1 MAENREEVLSQLY
14 ALRGSISYMSNR
26 VSTVL
31 AKEEACSSD
40 LESKERDYNLLKY
53 GHFKGEISEEVK
65 DQVETSIYIQ
75 ARIGDKSLSN
85 EQIISRSI
93 KNNNNYYDIPKAKKE
108 LGTLQEE
115 LNRIEKKKNFNI
127 AALCIG
133 IIMILIGVILLVLPI
148 NVQAIRI
155 DVIGGALIGFGIL
168 SLVCFIL
175 LRISNRNKILRLKS
189 SIIFTQ
195 NHLEA
200 CLKREKEIEDS
211 CNNFILA
218 KNAFKRTKEEKD
230 DTLKKLQPIYTA
242 TLKTYADMVDE
253 RDWKYLDVV
262 IYYFETKRADS
273 IKEALQLLDRLI
285 QTNMI
290 VSAVQNAS
298 KDIQSCI
305 YNATRVLAGAIETAC
320 NRICSGLNGIVSSMD
335 MQSALISQSNMTS
348 EQMAEDIQYIKKVFY
363 N

>member
-1 MAENREEVLSQLY
+1 MKCSQ
-14 ALRGSISYMSNR
+14 
-26 VSTVL
+26 
-31 AKEEACSSD
+31 
-40 LESKERDYNLLKY
+40 
-53 GHFKGEISEEVK
+53 
-65 DQVETSIYIQ
+65 
-75 ARIGDKSLSN
+75 
-85 EQIISRSI
+85 I
-93 KNNNNYYDIPKAKKE
+93 KNEKWLTYYEIE
-108 LGTLQEE
+108 
-115 LNRIEKKKNFNI
+115 RIEKHNNEI
-127 AALCIG
+127 AEAL
-133 IIMILIGVILLVLPI
+133 LHFTS
-148 NVQAIRI
+148 AK
-155 DVIGGALIGFGIL
+155 GALEK
-168 SLVCFIL
+168 
-175 LRISNRNKILRLKS
+175 ISAEKKI
-189 SIIFTQ
+189 
-195 NHLEA
+195 
-200 CLKREKEIEDS
+200 
-211 CNNFILA
+211 
-218 KNAFKRTKEEKD
+218 
-230 DTLKKLQPIYTA
+230 TLKKLQPIYTA
-242 TLKTYADMVDE
+242 TLKIYADMVDE

>member
-14 ALRGSISYMSNR
+14 ALRGSISYMSGNIGLLLRKEAEQIPVTREKEKNYYLLKDGYYNGEMSQEFKIDYDDALRRSNSADERMERAKRYYANR
-26 VSTVL
+26 YITEHTEENLAVYIKRKKIGLAISIAILLIGILLVVLYSTVFEIL
-31 AKEEACSSD
+31 P
-40 LESKERDYNLLKY
+40 LVIIGPIMILVGVLLTLLKC
-53 GHFKGEISEEVK
+53 S
-65 DQVETSIYIQ
+65 Q
-75 ARIGDKSLSN
+75 
-85 EQIISRSI
+85 I
-93 KNNNNYYDIPKAKKE
+93 KNEKWLTYYEIE
-108 LGTLQEE
+108 
-115 LNRIEKKKNFNI
+115 RIEKHNNEIAEALLNFTS
-127 AALCIG
+127 AK
-133 IIMILIGVILLVLPI
+133 
-148 NVQAIRI
+148 
-155 DVIGGALIGFGIL
+155 GALEK
-168 SLVCFIL
+168 
-175 LRISNRNKILRLKS
+175 ISAEKKI
-189 SIIFTQ
+189 
-195 NHLEA
+195 
-200 CLKREKEIEDS
+200 
-211 CNNFILA
+211 
-218 KNAFKRTKEEKD
+218 
-230 DTLKKLQPIYTA
+230 TLKKLQPIYTA
-242 TLKTYADMVDE
+242 TLKIYADMVDE
-253 RDWKYLDVV
+253 RGWKYLDVV